1 MKPFISLSGIN
12 NQKQK
17 KMEKEQMIEIILQ
30 FEKELWEERN
40 EMFQLFG
47 LNDEGTQRIITQW
60 CVISNLID
68 KLQIK
73 EQ

>member
-1 MKPFISLSGIN
+1 
-12 NQKQK
+12 
-17 KMEKEQMIEIILQ
+17 MEKEQMIEIILQ

>member
-1 MKPFISLSGIN
+1 MKHFISLSGIN
-12 NQKQK
+12 NQKQN

>member
-1 MKPFISLSGIN
+1 MN
-12 NQKQK
+12 
-17 KMEKEQMIEIILQ
+17 KEQMIEIILQ

-40 EMFQLFG
+40 EMFQVFG
-47 LNDEGTQRIITQW
+47 LNDEGTKRIITQW

>member
-1 MKPFISLSGIN
+1 M
-12 NQKQK
+12 NQ
-17 KMEKEQMIEIILQ
+17 EQMIEIILE

-47 LNDEGTQRIITQW
+47 LNDEGTKRIITQW
-60 CVISNLID
+60 CVISNLIE

-73 EQ
+73 KP

>member
-1 MKPFISLSGIN
+1 
-12 NQKQK
+12 
-17 KMEKEQMIEIILQ
+17 MEKEQMIEIILQ
-30 FEKELWEERN
+30 LEKELWEERN

-73 EQ
+73 EP